1 VTLAISLGP
10 DGALG
15 VTGATDPVEL
25 WGATRRFF
33 IERRPQRRD
42 GAWTYPETTN
52 LDVYHLVRLWRAQL
66 RAHWR
71 SDIASRR
78 GQRSREDWTTALYA
92 VDLALLGA
100 APAAAYRDNRGFW
113 LKLTKPLSTELSIMR
128 DQPSQREVV
137 IGAIKHTVATL
148 PGKLLEGA
156 GDLAGGAADALETA
170 GGVVAAPVRGLFR
183 GLFGDLGRPLLIGAA
198 VVGAV
203 IVVPRLARTQP
214 EPKERAS

>member
-1 VTLAISLGP
+1 MTIALSLGP

-15 VTGATDPVEL
+15 VTGAADPIEL

-33 IERRPQRRD
+33 LERRPGRRE
-42 GAWTYPETTN
+42 GAWAYPETTN
-52 LDVYHLVRLWRAQL
+52 LDVFHLARLWRAQL

-71 SDIASRR
+71 GDIAARR
-78 GQRSREDWTTALYA
+78 GQRSRDEWAAELYA

-100 APAAAYRDNRGFW
+100 PPAAPYRDNARFW

-148 PGKLLEGA
+148 PGKLIEGA
-156 GDLAGGAADALETA
+156 GDLADGAAGALETA

-203 IVVPRLARTQP
+203 VIVPRLARTQP